1 MKSGGKPVDTRVTVT
16 LSFLSVEDGI
26 IINFFNFVISNL
38 NKIQLIFCTKQTNL
52 QVYLYVKNITLVIL
66 SVLWYS

>member
-26 IINFFNFVISNL
+26 IYKYTLKTHNIQVSALNFVLYNL
-38 NKIQLIFCTKQTNL
+38 KKSQ
-52 QVYLYVKNITLVIL
+52 
-66 SVLWYS
+66 